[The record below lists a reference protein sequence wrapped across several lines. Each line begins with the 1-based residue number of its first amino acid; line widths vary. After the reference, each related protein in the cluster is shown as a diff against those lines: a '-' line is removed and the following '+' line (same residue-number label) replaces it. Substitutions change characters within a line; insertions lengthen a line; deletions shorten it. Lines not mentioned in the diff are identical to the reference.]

1 MHIYILYIDIWIQYG
16 ELELANLDC
25 IESLDSQPAVTCSKL
40 TLETQEKGN
49 NKGTRTMVPLLSYF

>member
-1 MHIYILYIDIWIQYG
+1 MICIYYVYIYIYIYIYIDIWIQYG

-40 TLETQEKGN
+40 TEQRQWCLY
-49 NKGTRTMVPLLSYF
+49 V